1 MERARRLANRAFVK
15 RLVSEAKQ
23 FSQNETVLS
32 SSTSPV
38 LYTPSRYV
46 SSLSP
51 CSFMRTSS
59 RSDSLP
65 GKNVSHNVGYGTGTQ
80 TRSISVDALKNS
92 DTFPRRHN
100 SATPDEQTKMA
111 ELCGFGSLDSLI
123 DATVPKSI
131 RLESMKFTKFDEGLT
146 ESQMLEHMQYLASKN
161 KIFKSFIGMGY
172 YNTYVP
178 PVILRNIM
186 ENPAWYTQYTPYQA
200 EISQGG
206 LSLCSISRP

>member
-1 MERARRLANRAFVK
+1 MPSSFR
-15 RLVSEAKQ
+15 
-23 FSQNETVLS
+23 QNDTVFS

-59 RSDSLP
+59 RSDSLA
-65 GKNVSHNVGYGTGTQ
+65 GKNVSHNVRYGTGTQ

-131 RLESMKFTKFDEGLT
+131 RLESMKFTKFDEGF
-146 ESQMLEHMQYLASKN
+146 N
-161 KIFKSFIGMGY
+161 
-172 YNTYVP
+172 
-178 PVILRNIM
+178 
-186 ENPAWYTQYTPYQA
+186 
-200 EISQGG
+200 
-206 LSLCSISRP
+206 